1 MLGPVRCL
9 CPRTVCPRT
18 VDFTLTRF
26 GDLQMTDRPTDL
38 SSLPSYRTPRRSL
51 FSARKFALMAS
62 VVAGLGVAV
71 YGFSPSPGPVD
82 VFSSPAHAQ
91 VNNEVRKVEKP
102 VGFADIV
109 ERVKPSVISVK
120 VNINEK
126 LAKDDSAN
134 NNDDSPFQPGSPM
147 ERFFRRFGGPDGM
160 PPGLRGGPRGRGAV
174 TGQGSG
180 FFISPDGYAVTNN
193 HVVDSAD
200 KVEVTTDDGKT
211 YIAKVIGTDA
221 RTDVALIKVEGGSNF
236 PFAKLSDGKPRIGD
250 WVLAVGNPFG
260 LGGTVT
266 AGIVSASGRD
276 IGNGPYDDFIQID
289 APVNK
294 GNSGGPAFN
303 TEGEVMG
310 VNTAIYSPSGGSV
323 GIAFSIPASTVKNVI
338 AQLKDK
344 GSVSRG
350 WIGVQI
356 QPVTSDIA
364 DSLGLKKA
372 EGALVAEPQAN
383 GPAAKAGI
391 ESGDV
396 ITAVNGEQVKDA
408 RELARTIGAL
418 APGNAVKLNV
428 LHKGQDKVV
437 NLTLGQLPNTLEAK
451 ADNDNDNGDKGGATR
466 GTDVPKLG
474 LSLAPA
480 NSVAGAGKDGVVV
493 TEVDPK
499 SAAAERGFKEGD
511 VILEVAGKSVTN
523 AGDVREAINAARTD
537 NKNSVL
543 MRVKS
548 GGSSR
553 FVAVPIAK
561 G

>member
-1 MLGPVRCL
+1 
-9 CPRTVCPRT
+9 
-18 VDFTLTRF
+18 
-26 GDLQMTDRPTDL
+26 MTDRPTDL
-38 SSLPSYRTPRRSL
+38 SALPSYQAPRRSL

-62 VVAGLGVAV
+62 VVAGLGVAG
-71 YGFSPSPGPVD
+71 YGLGSSQGPVD
-82 VFSSPAHAQ
+82 IFTSPAHAQ
-91 VNNEVRKVEKP
+91 VNNEVRKVAQP
-102 VGFADIV
+102 IGFADIV

-126 LAKDDSAN
+126 VSAKDDNS
-134 NNDDSPFQPGSPM
+134 DDSPFQPGSPM
-147 ERFFRRFGGPDGM
+147 ERFFRRFGGPDGL
-160 PPGLRGGPRGRGAV
+160 PPGMRGGPRGGRGAV

-180 FFISPDGYAVTNN
+180 FFISADGYAVTNN
-193 HVVDSAD
+193 HVVDGAD

-211 YIAKVIGTDA
+211 FKAKVIGTDA
-221 RTDVALIKVEGGSNF
+221 RTDLALIKVEGGSDF
-236 PFAKLSDGKPRIGD
+236 PFTKLSDGKPRIGD

-303 TEGEVMG
+303 TEGEVIG

-323 GIAFSIPASTVKNVI
+323 GIAFSIPASTVKSVI

-344 GSVSRG
+344 GTVSRG

-356 QPVTSDIA
+356 QPVTADIA

-396 ITAVNGEQVKDA
+396 ITAVNGESVKDA
-408 RELARTIGAL
+408 RELARTIGGL
-418 APGNAVKLNV
+418 APGNSVKLNV
-428 LHKGQDKVV
+428 LHKGADKVV
-437 NLTLGQLPNTLEAK
+437 NLTLGQLPNTVEAK
-451 ADNDNDNGDKGGATR
+451 ADTDNDDKGSPTR

-474 LSLAPA
+474 MTVAPA

-499 SAAAERGFKEGD
+499 SAAADRGFKEGD
-511 VILEVAGKSVTN
+511 VILEVAGKTVAN
-523 AGDVREAINAARTD
+523 AGDVREAINAARAD

-543 MRVKS
+543 MRIKS

-553 FVAVPIAK
+553 FVAVPLAK